1 MKFLALTIKKKDD
14 LTFTQLI
21 DEFVPE
27 DWWQRREGSKAAL
40 ALLTALHLW
49 GWVQVHLCPPADL
62 RDPGRST
69 DGPATRGG
77 AWKRKV
83 RVHFCE

>member
-1 MKFLALTIKKKDD
+1 MKFFALTIKKKDD

-49 GWVQVHLCPPADL
+49 GWVQVHLCPRRSAGP
-62 RDPGRST
+62 RTQHGRACDAWRSVEAQGT
-69 DGPATRGG
+69 G
-77 AWKRKV
+77 A
-83 RVHFCE
+83 FL